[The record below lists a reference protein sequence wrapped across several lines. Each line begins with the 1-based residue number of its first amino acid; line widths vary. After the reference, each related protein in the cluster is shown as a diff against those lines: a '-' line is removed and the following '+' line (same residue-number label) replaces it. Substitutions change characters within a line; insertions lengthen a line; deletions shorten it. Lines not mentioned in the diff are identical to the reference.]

1 MNMVLFVRE
10 VQSNVFYW
18 VELQICIVGEI
29 VVVGVVFVGWVFSG
43 LEFIIIYIYYIV
55 DVCLVVNVVSWIS
68 SDVVV
73 LVFVVVIR
81 VCSMVFFG
89 VSERIDYIQWVV
101 VFFIVV
107 FQVEIVYFVHL
118 VLSVV
123 LCVTVSYS
131 RSCSYGSICGE
142 SQNCGQC

>member
-10 VQSNVFYW
+10 VQSNVFYR

-29 VVVGVVFVGWVFSG
+29 VVVGVVFVGRVFSG

-107 FQVEIVYFVHL
+107 FQVEIVYFVYL

-123 LCVTVSYS
+123 LCVIVSYS
-131 RSCSYGSICGE
+131 RSRSYGSICGE

>member
-1 MNMVLFVRE
+1 M
-10 VQSNVFYW
+10 
-18 VELQICIVGEI
+18 
-29 VVVGVVFVGWVFSG
+29 FVGWVFSG

-89 VSERIDYIQWVV
+89 VSERIDYI
-101 VFFIVV
+101 
-107 FQVEIVYFVHL
+107 
-118 VLSVV
+118 
-123 LCVTVSYS
+123 
-131 RSCSYGSICGE
+131 
-142 SQNCGQC
+142 

>member
-107 FQVEIVYFVHL
+107 FQVEIVYFVYL

-123 LCVTVSYS
+123 LCVIVSYS